1 MTSKTDCDC
10 LLGFISGDK
19 IYRSNLDFELERTTT
34 VQSQFYD
41 MGLLKGKPLKAK
53 DILDNRRG
61 YISRFTY
68 CPYCGE
74 KFNWK
79 NIINNYIE

>member
-1 MTSKTDCDC
+1 MKSKTECDC
-10 LLGFISGDK
+10 LLGFMSDDK
-19 IYRSNLDFELERTTT
+19 IYRSNLDFELERTTR

-41 MGLLKGKPLKAK
+41 MGLSNYKPLKAK
-53 DILDNRRG
+53 EILDNRRG
-61 YISRFTY
+61 IFSRFTY

-79 NIINNYIE
+79 NIIKTYID